1 MTDDPELIERDAL
14 CGANIAISVSDS
26 SDLARL
32 GLLPEHC
39 RIVVAEITR
48 AVLLAG
54 GGITYGGR
62 LRPAGFTQ
70 VMMDEV
76 RRFGDARRALTIC
89 VPWSEHIGIEVDDLR
104 KTDERLGTSAKLVPL
119 SSDGVP
125 ISIRDIQKARDK
137 AASSNAAAELSAM
150 RRYVTDHTSARIIVG
165 GKLRDFHGRL
175 PGVIEEA
182 SLSIKAGHP
191 LYVAGGYGGAA
202 SAVARA
208 LGYDT
213 FEWAPSDFPK
223 GANDELVVEALRDLA
238 AVAGAG
244 MPEDGLSEEERL
256 QLAATPRAGDIAT
269 LIVRGAARAR
279 VLGKR

>member
-1 MTDDPELIERDAL
+1 MTYDPELIERDAL
-14 CGANIAISVSDS
+14 RGANIAISVSDS
-26 SDLARL
+26 ADLARL

-39 RIVVAEITR
+39 RVVVAEITR

-54 GGITYGGR
+54 GSLAYGGR
-62 LRPAGFTQ
+62 LRPEGFTQ

-76 RRFGDARRALTIC
+76 RRFGDSRQALTIC
-89 VPWSEHIGIEVDDLR
+89 VPWSEHIDIDVDDLR
-104 KTDERLGTSAKLVPL
+104 KIDDGLGVSAKLVPL
-119 SSDGVP
+119 SSDGIPVR
-125 ISIRDIQKARDK
+125 IGEIQQARDK
-137 AASSNAAAELSAM
+137 TASSNVAAELTAM

-165 GKLRDFHGRL
+165 GKLRDFQGRL

-182 SLSIKAGHP
+182 SLSIRAGHP

-213 FEWAPSDFPK
+213 LEWAPPGFPE
-223 GANDELVVEALRDLA
+223 GANNEPVVEALRDLA
-238 AVAGAG
+238 AVAKAG
-244 MPEDGLSEEERL
+244 IPEDGLSQEERL

-279 VLGKR
+279 LLRKQ